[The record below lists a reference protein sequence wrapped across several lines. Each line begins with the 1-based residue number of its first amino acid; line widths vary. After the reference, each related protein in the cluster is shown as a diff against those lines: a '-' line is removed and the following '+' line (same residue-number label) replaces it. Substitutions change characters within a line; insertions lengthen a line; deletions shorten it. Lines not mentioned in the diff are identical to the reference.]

1 MLKWWAFPLPVEGF
15 FCKCSLTKQVHWK
28 ESVIPSSPVTFNKKH
43 KTNGSSLVPRKN
55 LFPKKCRCR
64 CHSFS
69 RETTNK
75 STNRSNPKNQGK
87 SLNNQSQPINP
98 PPVPGPK
105 HRTLAPFDAV
115 DGGAAAGAV
124 AEVAA
129 RGFPQASQR
138 SLEFGVPDSSFPN
151 IPEGFFP
158 KMFLEILV
166 DFSSNMCLDF
176 LGRCLENFRWENP
189 LNYGKILGMC
199 QSVETWACPQR
210 YIQLDWH
217 FNENMTLVPW
227 N

>member
-15 FCKCSLTKQVHWK
+15 FCKSSLTKQVLWK
-28 ESVIPSSPVTFNKKH
+28 EWVIPSSPVTLNKKH

-87 SLNNQSQPINP
+87 SLNNPSQPINP
-98 PPVPGPK
+98 PPVPGPN

-115 DGGAAAGAV
+115 DGGAAAAGAV

-138 SLEFGVPDSSFPN
+138 SLEFGVPDSSFPD

-158 KMFLEILV
+158 KMFLEILD

-176 LGRCLENFRWENP
+176 LGRCLENFRGI
-189 LNYGKILGMC
+189 LGKILWIMGRFLGCVKVLRPEPVHKGASKLIGISMR
-199 QSVETWACPQR
+199 TWR
-210 YIQLDWH
+210 
-217 FNENMTLVPW
+217 
-227 N
+227 